1 MKYRP
6 SSFLMLALAS
16 GVFLQACS
24 TARKNK
30 EAGNSSLLNGI
41 VLAQPLSRS
50 EIDSLKEI
58 ADLPTSMLPSSAG
71 QIQSESAQ
79 NADRQRD
86 AESSNLLTADS
97 GWEELGADPKEVN
110 PGDVFSENE
119 GALLEK
125 SFSLADGLT
134 ASERRSLLNQFTM
147 ISTARVPVTL
157 SRREINQLQNDA
169 GEGLELPTRSVALDF
184 RSENRTVANGR
195 IETLFDL
202 IGRGEPV
209 ESIGSN
215 ERIKLLKKQC
225 SDVKKRLS
233 DGERLYIITSVSE
246 SESLSASY
254 PGAPLGAKDI

>member
-16 GVFLQACS
+16 GVFLEACS

-147 ISTARVPVTL
+147 ISTAQSRKNTQIASLRPKAPPFLLTHIPLRFQKPSLKCTMLPLTTSRTSML
-157 SRREINQLQNDA
+157 STIL
-169 GEGLELPTRSVALDF
+169 
-184 RSENRTVANGR
+184 
-195 IETLFDL
+195 
-202 IGRGEPV
+202 
-209 ESIGSN
+209 
-215 ERIKLLKKQC
+215 
-225 SDVKKRLS
+225 
-233 DGERLYIITSVSE
+233 
-246 SESLSASY
+246 
-254 PGAPLGAKDI
+254 